1 MNAPDQ
7 DPKETPVLD
16 HEYDGI
22 REYDNPLP
30 RWWVYLFYASIAW
43 AGLYALN
50 LPGIGIGKGRLAN
63 YERDMAAARAKYGA
77 PTGGGPVDDAVLLSA
92 AKEPATLALGRT
104 TFTANCAACHGPEA
118 GGVIGPNLTDD
129 FWLHGGRP
137 GEIFHTVNEGVLPK
151 GMPAWGAV
159 LKPEQTRA
167 VVAYVMSVHGT
178 NPANPKPPQG
188 ERAGGKGG
196 GAHASVGGP

>member
-1 MNAPDQ
+1 MNPPDKQ
-7 DPKETPVLD
+7 PNEPQVLD

-30 RWWVYLFYASIAW
+30 RWWVYLFYASIVW

-63 YERDMAAARAKYGA
+63 YEREMAAARAKYGT
-77 PTGGGPVDDAVLLSA
+77 PGTDGPVDASVLLA
-92 AKEPATLALGRT
+92 AVKEPKTLALGKSMFT
-104 TFTANCAACHGPEA
+104 TNCVACHGPDA

-129 FWLHGGRP
+129 YWLHGGDP
-137 GEIFHTVNEGVLPK
+137 AAIFRTVREGVLPK
-151 GMPAWGAV
+151 GMPSWGQV

-167 VVAYVMSVHGT
+167 VVAYVISLHGT
-178 NPANPKPPQG
+178 HPANPKPPQG
-188 ERAGGKGG
+188 DRAED
-196 GAHASVGGP
+196 

>member
-7 DPKETPVLD
+7 DPRELD

-30 RWWVYLFYASIAW
+30 RWWVYLFYASIVW

-63 YERDMAAARAKYGA
+63 YERDMAAARAKYGS
-77 PTGGGPVDDAVLLSA
+77 PTAGGPVDDAVLVAA
-92 AKEPATLALGRT
+92 AKEPATLALGKT
-104 TFTANCAACHGPEA
+104 TFTANCAACHGPEG

-129 FWLHGGRP
+129 YWLHGGRP
-137 GEIFHTVNEGVLPK
+137 GEIFRTVNEGVLPK

-159 LKPEQTRA
+159 LKPDETRA

-178 NPANPKPPQG
+178 NPANPKAPQG
-188 ERAGGKGG
+188 ERTGGEGG
-196 GAHASVGGP
+196 GPHASIGGP